1 MSEIASRR
9 SSIFAFGL
17 IAAIATSGLAGAQ
30 SPATSPPTN
39 PLGAQTDAVAA
50 RIARVAALE
59 KEFTEAS
66 QAESKA
72 FEEALGGNEN
82 PTREQ
87 LTAAEEKSQPFGPD
101 RVSLLAR
108 ARAIVTEDPS
118 DAAALKAIEFQFKL
132 VYEPADRQALVD
144 QLDEHHRSSVA
155 IGDLCRQLMSLR
167 PKFVAELSEKS
178 PHESVRGKALAAI
191 LDSKRADVSSAE
203 SLKKLSGD
211 VLERRKKGLGDER
224 SAALLAL
231 DIDATNREIVE
242 LCERI
247 AKDYAAVV
255 LYAGTPRETTLGA
268 WAKTQ
273 LHQLKD
279 LALGC
284 VTPEIEAVDLDGV
297 NFKLSDYRGRV
308 VLLDFW
314 GFW

>member
-1 MSEIASRR
+1 MSKLASRR
-9 SSIFAFGL
+9 SSIVAFAL
-17 IAAIATSGLAGAQ
+17 SAVIATSGLAGAQ
-30 SPATSPPTN
+30 SPATNPPS
-39 PLGAQTDAVAA
+39 AKTDAVAA
-50 RIARVAALE
+50 RIARVADLE

-66 QAESKA
+66 KAESKA
-72 FEEALGGNEN
+72 FEEALGANEN

-87 LTAAEEKSQPFGPD
+87 LTAAEEKSKPFAPD
-101 RVSLLAR
+101 RASLQAR
-108 ARAIVTEDPS
+108 ARAIVAEDPA

-144 QLDEHHRSSVA
+144 QIEEHHRNSVA

-167 PKFVAELSEKS
+167 PKFVTELSEKS
-178 PHESVRGKALAAI
+178 PHASVRGKALAAI
-191 LDSKRADVSSAE
+191 LDAKRAVVTNAE

-211 VLERRKKGLGDER
+211 ELEQTKQRLGAER
-224 SAALLAL
+224 SATLLAL
-231 DIDATNREIVE
+231 DVAAANREILE

-247 AKDYAAVV
+247 AKDYAEVS

-273 LHQLKD
+273 IHQLKD